1 MKNKLNTFIPLG
13 FRINS
18 LSRCSSTVFLISIC
32 LISLQ
37 LIAQKNKKNAAL
49 SATSSAERLD
59 GYQLRKSLDEN
70 SLVKNLPFISIGP
83 TVMSGRVVD
92 VEVDE
97 NDPTHFFVAY
107 ASGGLWYSNNNG
119 ISFEPMFQ
127 QEATMTIGD
136 VAVDWKNKTIWV
148 GTGENNSSRS
158 SYSGTGI
165 YKSLDWGKTWQSLG
179 LPETQHIGRI
189 KLHPT
194 NPEIAWVAAIGH
206 LYTPNK
212 ERGIY
217 KTTDGGKT
225 WKNTLFID
233 DKTGAIDLVINP
245 KNPDILY
252 TATWHK
258 ERTAWNFVES
268 GNTSGIYKSIDG
280 GNTWSLSSTAESGFP
295 TGDGVGRIGL
305 AIFPQNPDIIY
316 AVLDNQFPREKI
328 EEEDKKG
335 DYTIETFA
343 KISKANFAVLDD
355 KKLAAFL
362 KENRF
367 PAKYTTKSV
376 KEKVAKEEIK
386 PQAIAEYI
394 DDPYTSVFA
403 ALPKEAEVYRS
414 NNAGKT
420 WSKVNVMDLKG
431 LYNTYGYYFGQIA
444 VSPTNSDKVYI
455 MGVPIWKSEDGG
467 KTFKSI
473 DKENVHSDHHSLW
486 VDPNKD
492 GHLINGNDGGLNIS
506 YDDGKTWF
514 KANTPAVSQFYSVN
528 YDLAKPYNVYGG
540 LQDNGVWMGPSN
552 YKFDYGW
559 YDDGNYPYKRVGGGD
574 GMQVVIDT
582 RDNNIIYSGSQYGS
596 YNRLNKETGE
606 RFSFQPKQEL
616 GERKLRWNW
625 ESPIHI
631 SKHNMDVIYF
641 GSNRLYRSLNQ
652 ATDFEPISP
661 DLTKGG
667 KKGDVTFGTLSTVE
681 ESPLKFGLI
690 YTGSDDGLVYVTK
703 DGGGSWTKISDQLPQ
718 DLWVSQVYPSKFEE
732 GTVYVSLN
740 GYRIDNF
747 NAYIYQ
753 SKDYGKTWLKI
764 GNNLPAEP
772 VNVIKEDPENKDILY
787 VGTDHGIYLSFN
799 KGESFERFSGGLPA
813 VAIHDLIIQPVEHEL
828 VVATHGRSLWKASVK
843 EVEQIN
849 AEMMAKAI
857 SLFDLESVNYSASWG
872 RKDYKGEFFE
882 PTFQIPYY
890 ANQTGTTIITISSA
904 NGTVL
909 SSFIDNAEKG
919 LNFASYNFSFDKTKA
934 ETLQKELKIDETI
947 KGADNSNFYLKPGK
961 YTITVELNGNKDT
974 KNLTLVTGKS
984 GQQNFEPEAENKPEE
999 ESEGSK
1005 ENK

>member
-1 MKNKLNTFIPLG
+1 MKKLILSLLIFCFI
-13 FRINS
+13 S
-18 LSRCSSTVFLISIC
+18 VQLS
-32 LISLQ
+32 
-37 LIAQKNKKNAAL
+37 AQKKKSKTLATP
-49 SATSSAERLD
+49 SATSSSERLE
-59 GYQLRKSLDEN
+59 GYQLRKTLEET
-70 SLVKNLPFISIGP
+70 SLVKNLPFVNIGP

-92 VEVDE
+92 VDVDE

-127 QEATMTIGD
+127 QEATITIGD
-136 VAVDWKNKTIWV
+136 IAVDWKNKIIWL

-165 YKSLDWGKTWQSLG
+165 YKSVDWGKTWQSMG

-194 NPEIAWVAAIGH
+194 NTAIAWVAALGH
-206 LYTPNK
+206 LYSPNK
-212 ERGIY
+212 ERGMY

-233 DKTGAIDLVINP
+233 DKTGAIDLVIDP
-245 KNPDILY
+245 KNPDILFA
-252 TATWHK
+252 ATWHK
-258 ERTAWNFVES
+258 ERSAWNFVES
-268 GNTSGIYKSIDG
+268 GATSGIYKSIDG
-280 GNTWSLSSTAESGFP
+280 GNTWNLSTTAASGFP

-305 AIFPQNPDIIY
+305 AIYPKDPNIIY
-316 AVLDNQFPREKI
+316 AILDNQFPREKI
-328 EEEDKKG
+328 EEQDKK
-335 DYTIETFA
+335 DEYTIETFA
-343 KISKANFAVLDD
+343 KLNKADFANLED
-355 KKLAAFL
+355 KKLNAFL
-362 KENRF
+362 KEKRF
-367 PAKYTTKSV
+367 PAKYTAKSV
-376 KEKVAKEEIK
+376 KEKVANDEIK
-386 PQAIAEYI
+386 PQAIAEFI
-394 DDPYTSVFA
+394 DDPYTSVFSA
-403 ALPKEAEVYRS
+403 PPKEAEVYRS
-414 NNAGKT
+414 NDAGKT
-420 WSKVNVMDLKG
+420 WAKVSVMDLKG
-431 LYNTYGYYFGQIA
+431 LYNTYGYYFGQIT
-444 VSPTNSDKVYI
+444 VSPTNPDKVYI
-455 MGVPIWKSEDGG
+455 MGVPIWKSVDGG
-467 KTFKSI
+467 KTFTSI

-514 KANTPAVSQFYSVN
+514 KANTPAVGQFYSVN
-528 YDLAKPYNVYGG
+528 FDMDKPYHVYGG

-582 RDNNIIYSGSQYGS
+582 RDNNIIYSGSQYGV
-596 YNRLNKETGE
+596 YNRYNKETGE
-606 RFSFQPKQEL
+606 RFSFQPKHEL
-616 GERKLRWNW
+616 GERPLRWNW
-625 ESPIHI
+625 ETPIHI

-641 GSNRLYRSLNQ
+641 GANRLYRSLNQ
-652 ATDFEPISP
+652 ATDFVPISP

-667 KKGDVTFGTLSTVE
+667 KKGDVTFGSLTTVE
-681 ESPLKFGLI
+681 ESSLKFGLI

-703 DGGGSWTKISDQLPQ
+703 DGGGNWTKISDQLPQ
-718 DLWVSQVYPSKFEE
+718 DLWVSQVYPSKFNE

-740 GYRIDNF
+740 GYRSDNF
-747 NAYIYQ
+747 SAYVYQ
-753 SKDYGKTWLKI
+753 SKDYGATWIKI

-787 VGTDHGIYLSFN
+787 VGTDHGLYLSLN
-799 KGESFERFSGGLPA
+799 QGESFERFSGGLPA
-813 VAIHDLIIQPVEHEL
+813 VAVHDLVVQPREHEL
-828 VVATHGRSLWKASVK
+828 IVATHGRSLWKTNVK
-843 EVEQIN
+843 ELEQIN
-849 AEMMAKAI
+849 PAMMAKPI

-872 RKDYKGEFFE
+872 RKGYNGEFFE

-890 ANQTGTTIITISSA
+890 ANQTGTAIISVTSE

-919 LNFASYNFSFDKTKA
+919 LNFATYNFSFDKAKA
-934 ETLQKELKIDETI
+934 ETLQKELKTEEPI

-961 YTITVELNGNKDT
+961 YTVKLELNGNKDA
-974 KNLTLVTGKS
+974 KPLTLVAGS
-984 GQQNFEPEAENKPEE
+984 RGQRSFEPEANGEPEE
-999 ESEGSK
+999 ESEGHTEIK
-1005 ENK
+1005 

>member
-1 MKNKLNTFIPLG
+1 MNKLILTL
-13 FRINS
+13 
-18 LSRCSSTVFLISIC
+18 LSFCIL
-32 LISLQ
+32 SLQ
-37 LIAQKNKKNAAL
+37 LSAQKRKSKNSTAL
-49 SATSSAERLD
+49 SATSSVERLE
-59 GYQLRKSLDEN
+59 GYQLRKTLEETSI
-70 SLVKNLPFISIGP
+70 VKNLPFVNIGP

-92 VEVDE
+92 VDVDE
-97 NDPTHFFVAY
+97 NDPTHIFVAY

-136 VAVDWKNKTIWV
+136 IAVDWKNKVIWV
-148 GTGENNSSRS
+148 GSGENNSSRS

-165 YKSLDWGKTWQSLG
+165 YKSTDWGKTWESLG

-194 NPEIAWVAAIGH
+194 NPNIAWVAAIGH

-217 KTTDGGKT
+217 KTIDGGKT

-233 DKTGAIDLVINP
+233 DKTGAIDLIVNP
-245 KNPDILY
+245 KNPDVLY
-252 TATWHK
+252 TATWHR

-268 GNTSGIYKSIDG
+268 GNTSGIYKSVDG
-280 GNTWSLSSTAESGFP
+280 GNTWSLSSTATSGFP

-305 AIFPQNPDIIY
+305 AIYPQNPEIIY
-316 AVLDNQFPREKI
+316 AILDNQFPREKVAD
-328 EEEDKKG
+328 EAKKD
-335 DYTIETFA
+335 DYTIETFKNLSIA
-343 KISKANFAVLDD
+343 DFANLEDN
-355 KKLAAFL
+355 KLNDFL

-367 PAKYTTKSV
+367 PAKYTAKSV
-376 KEKVAKEEIK
+376 KEKVAKEEVK

-394 DDPYTSVFA
+394 DDPYTSVFTEA
-403 ALPKEAEVYRS
+403 PKEAEVYRS
-414 NNAGKT
+414 NDAGKT
-420 WSKVNVMDLKG
+420 WNKVSVMDLKG
-431 LYNTYGYYFGQIA
+431 LYNTYGYYFGQIT
-444 VSPTNSDKVYI
+444 VSPTNPDKVYI

-473 DKENVHSDHHSLW
+473 DADNVHSDHHSLW

-492 GHLINGNDGGLNIS
+492 GHIINGNDGGLNIS

-514 KANTPAVSQFYSVN
+514 KANTPAVGQFYSVN
-528 YDLAKPYNVYGG
+528 FDMDKPYKVYGG

-559 YDDGNYPYKRVGGGD
+559 YGDGHYPYKRVGGGD
-574 GMQVVIDT
+574 GMQVVVDT
-582 RDNNIIYSGSQYGS
+582 RDNNIIYAGSQYGS
-596 YNRLNKETGE
+596 YYRYNKETGE
-606 RFSFQPKQEL
+606 RFPFQPKAEL
-616 GERKLRWNW
+616 GERPLRWNW

-641 GSNRLYRSLNQ
+641 GANRLYRSLNQ
-652 ATDFEPISP
+652 ATDFVPISP

-690 YTGSDDGLVYVTK
+690 YTGSDDGLVYVSQ
-703 DGGGSWTKISDQLPQ
+703 DGGGNWKKISDQLPQ

-740 GYRIDNF
+740 GYRLDNF
-747 NAYIYQ
+747 NSYVYQ
-753 SKDYGKTWLKI
+753 SKDYGATWVKI

-772 VNVIKEDPENKDILY
+772 VNVIKEDPENKNILY

-799 KGESFERFSGGLPA
+799 QGISFDRFSGGLPA
-813 VAIHDLIIQPVEHEL
+813 VAVHDLIVHPREHEL

-843 EVEQIN
+843 EVEQIDS
-849 AEMMAKAI
+849 AMMAKAI
-857 SLFDLESVNYSASWG
+857 SLFDLETVNYSSSWG
-872 RKDYKGEFFE
+872 KKGYDGEFFE
-882 PTFQIPYY
+882 PTFQIPYFT
-890 ANQTGTTIITISSA
+890 NQTGTAIITVSLED
-904 NGTVL
+904 GTVL

-919 LNFASYNFSFDKTKA
+919 LNFATYNFSFDKTKA
-934 ETLQKELKIDETI
+934 ETLQKSLKIDEPL
-947 KGADNSNFYLKPGK
+947 KGADNSNFYLKAGK
-961 YTITVELNGNKDT
+961 YTLNVELNGNKAS
-974 KNLTLVTGKS
+974 KALTLVEGNKGRRS
-984 GQQNFEPEAENKPEE
+984 FEPEAKGEPEEKPEGHVE
-999 ESEGSK
+999 K
-1005 ENK
+1005 K